1 MLMTAAPR
9 SGTTGRPARRER
21 RRPGWVTLPLAL
33 GAVALT
39 AACGPSYG
47 GASAAA
53 SSGSMP
59 ATAGTGAV
67 VATAATGLGTIVV
80 DGRGRTVYE
89 FANDTGSRSTCDGE
103 CASDWPPVP
112 APATLPANLPGV
124 SGRLGSTM
132 RADGGRQLTVA
143 GHPVYTFSG
152 DSASGQTHGNGIT
165 LNGGRWTAVTPA
177 GSPVGTGSSSASTGY

>member
-1 MLMTAAPR
+1 MQITATRR
-9 SGTTGRPARRER
+9 SGTTDRPDRRGR
-21 RRPGWVTLPLAL
+21 RRAGWVTVPLAL

-47 GASAAA
+47 GASTAA
-53 SSGSMP
+53 SSGSM
-59 ATAGTGAV
+59 AGTGAV
-67 VATAATGLGTIVV
+67 VATATTGLGTIVV

-89 FANDTGSRSTCDGE
+89 FANDTGTRSTCDGE
-103 CASDWPPVP
+103 CATDWPPVP
-112 APATLPANLPGV
+112 APATVPANLPGV

-152 DSASGQTHGNGIT
+152 DSAPGQTHGNGIT
-165 LNGGRWTAVTPA
+165 LNGGLWTAVTPA
-177 GSPVGTGSSSASTGY
+177 GSAVGAGSTSTSTSTGY

>member
-1 MLMTAAPR
+1 MQITAAPR
-9 SGTTGRPARRER
+9 SRTTDRPARRER
-21 RRPGWVTLPLAL
+21 RRAGWVTVPLAL

-47 GASAAA
+47 GASTAA
-53 SSGSMP
+53 SSGSMAP
-59 ATAGTGAV
+59 AGTGAV

-89 FANDTGSRSTCDGE
+89 FANDTGSRSTCNGE

-112 APATLPANLPGV
+112 APASLPANLPGV

-152 DSASGQTHGNGIT
+152 DAAAGQTNGNGIT

-177 GSPVGTGSSSASTGY
+177 GAPVGTGSSSSSTGY